1 MTFVLR
7 SSIVFVAL
15 RKKRMR
21 PSQDATPRTRTRA
34 DRVYSSCLVPRASL
48 TPRGS
53 HGASL
58 ASIPLAS
65 SSSSSSSSRR
75 TDVRRSSPA
84 ASPTRAARRGVRP
97 SAASSTPSHPIF
109 GRVLVSL
116 ALSTSEGET
125 RRTRSRAPARGL
137 VPVRPVHPHHPAL
150 PRSLADGRR
159 PPPTAH
165 AAEDAA
171 NVTSRARSPA
181 RTDLAPR
188 LRVSALK
195 KRDSRRRRRS
205 RRRSIK
211 QTWATSAAASRSA
224 RRRSRW

>member
-1 MTFVLR
+1 MSFPARL
-7 SSIVFVAL
+7 I
-15 RKKRMR
+15 
-21 PSQDATPRTRTRA
+21 
-34 DRVYSSCLVPRASL
+34 

-116 ALSTSEGET
+116 ALSTSEDET

-195 KRDSRRRRRS
+195 KRDSCRRRRRRRRRRS